1 MAENKDKKKNFHSVV
16 SGYID
21 YVPKD
26 YNAFVSALKSDP
38 ALADRLYSDL
48 VKLEAQGYVNSV
60 PVPDDIRTI
69 FTGTTT
75 TTPTTTTETE
85 VVAEEETPQQGVLA
99 RRMSPIPQAL
109 VQRVQPQTNQPQPTA
124 EETQIAPIDQQ
135 AGQVQGGRPISGD
148 VLANAPKQ
156 EFQWSGQAPTKPV
169 VQPQTGMP
177 QTRDEGM
184 QQGGINPTDL
194 AVSTI
199 GSFETSLIG
208 GIGSELKGISELGYS
223 LDKKIV
229 GALEGTPLEGQYAML
244 SKPEDS
250 WIYQAGQ
257 GLQNFAEEN
266 LYRNPEYQGGVADI
280 VAQGIGSVAS
290 IMATGGLNPAG
301 GVVKLGTK
309 AMTNP
314 QLIAYGA
321 KQLFSRPSISG
332 ALMMVGQETDEA
344 RKLHR
349 YANSVPKDEY
359 VFNRVALG
367 ESEEDASKAY
377 DKLKS
382 ISEDEVA
389 SGMIP
394 FALFSGA
401 TEAIPMERLFTRL
414 GKASKDIV
422 ISAFKNGGIQGTEEA
437 IQEMIQQTISN
448 VGKGQVYNEAQRLS
462 EGLVESAEGGGAT
475 GFVLGSIL
483 TALAGKRANIAK
495 AVADGT
501 MTKEEAIAELN
512 DVNKAQTLV
521 NDKLQ
526 ALDNIVNSVA
536 NEDVKKLTGL
546 PESKTFF
553 DKNEA
558 SLTNPITTMP
568 TQVETIMDKIDGGI
582 LISAESLHEAYQ
594 WTNNAVKETLAN
606 QTLTPAE
613 KGATL
618 NILNGMLTDIDRANT
633 EGQRFVEQVEEVSVQ
648 DRVPAVREGVKPLP
662 QGQAPKGTA
671 TPSISQ
677 AKAIREE
684 NKKKQAGTNVLPSS
698 GQTIVTPAPATT
710 EVATEAVTETPTGTT
725 AEAEVKLAEL
735 PTKTIEAEVVSE
747 TPVAGAEANPALA
760 DVEVKSFKQGDGGTR
775 GVFEGKDGQLYKSIE
790 PQEMV
795 MTDKGVVRQPIKDV
809 VTDEHKILSELQDN
823 PHVPKVGKIVNTTEG
838 KAFEIEKLDE
848 VDNFT
853 KDEYRQIQKIL
864 NDLNDKGY
872 HVGDRVTVMK
882 RPKTG
887 ELVIVDFS
895 SGYKGDRMSRDA
907 EDYMQNIS
915 EKISKSDAI
924 QIQQEDMA
932 AHNRDMAKSLM
943 KNEST
948 TEYYL
953 TRRPPSIGTHPTEG
967 LKSIE
972 ETEFKGRKVWK
983 LTYDNKLSA
992 DQIYKFELTPKVT
1005 IKEFLGQKISGVFGK
1020 NLFYVSDIDYD
1031 KGKVTLV
1038 SELNGK
1044 EISKDLS
1051 FREFQ
1056 KNIDDGKYQIIKS
1069 EYPTTP
1075 SQPQQVQGQPEAL
1088 ADVESTAKALEGAFK
1103 EGGKVDEDGFNYRNQ
1118 QKVMPIVETF
1128 TPKMN
1133 EEYQRVVFEEE
1144 QKTPE
1149 QFVSSAYHKAK
1160 ADGTN
1165 PELVKAVE
1173 QLLTPTQD
1181 AVQKQTAGQVPV
1193 QSGTT
1198 SSPEVAEGEPEAEP
1212 ESPAQQGK
1220 GEATAP
1226 EAKGEVAGKPT
1237 TATTTT
1243 QPTLTPVNATDVETI
1258 TKIENATEKGREL
1271 ALAKPVNKWV
1281 KRAFDSFQ
1289 DLSSRAKKAGI
1300 YDGTTLKIG
1309 GKEYTVDTPAK
1320 FKAFLAQSQAN
1331 FDAINEAV
1339 KGVES
1344 FSSVTDNIMGKF
1356 SNIENQAKQN
1366 ESKTD
1371 KQVDNDIT
1379 LQSGVN
1385 PKQILS
1391 GFGAVM
1397 KGLGFGDKAVS
1408 KITTAVEDWTAKAAR
1423 KAMRSRYAF
1432 VGKTANIAQGFIR
1445 NIARTDKEITQRR
1458 KALGTVKSSPLVAME
1473 FYNNAV
1479 GIVGNNPQALQ
1490 RVHQVLDPE
1499 AYEGEVSA
1507 GTIPRVVEAD
1517 LNPDEKQ
1524 LYDILRSTLDY
1535 IHDWHYN
1542 NGFIKQ
1548 ETYDKYKGTYS
1559 PRFWEDT
1566 NMIDE
1571 SPELAVM
1578 FQQMGK
1584 SLDRSY
1590 IKQRKDIDNI
1600 QSDIVEDPVYGTAIR
1615 MAQTLR
1621 NQALLDY
1628 ASQVS
1633 TTKAVWNGTGNPP
1646 PGFVLLEGPK
1656 FGALNGKYV
1665 ARDVAED
1672 FKGYYMSDALMNEA
1686 YRLFRIYDNTGV
1698 RQFVKQSK
1706 TVFNPITVIGNALSG
1721 ISFAFGAGVDPAN
1734 LSANIPAARK
1744 SVQNKDADY
1753 KYLVQQG
1760 ILGTDVFTGDIKT
1773 KSESVRKPTSPTQ
1786 KSLKEKL
1793 FDTMDKV
1800 REFYGATDDVTKLAV
1815 FKALLE
1821 QGKTREQA
1829 AKIVYE
1835 STQNYNEVGRAYDF
1849 VSKMPIVGN
1858 PYIKF
1863 KADLARIVKNG
1874 LTKRPLTTSAYIGA
1888 LYAFAAMASKLSDEE
1903 EEVRK
1908 AREARAFIPKVPM
1921 PDFMKKIGLGDVPLV
1936 WQTKYGELNAARL
1949 FSPMYVYDTGEEG
1962 FLGNIAEVTSYLPV
1976 QLRNAE
1982 EGAKDIPVELQFN
1995 DPLLGPLAQLFFYGK
2010 NFQGKEILNPSRTI
2024 YSEGIASSTD
2034 KLLNGANYL
2043 ANAWVPFYDK
2053 AYGVVQAV
2061 KGEEDYYGRVRN
2073 WKQALVSMVV
2083 KVQDMSKPEVIKS
2096 ITKDIDY
2103 KVSRI
2108 NDIEKEKKTIL
2119 NLNDNELGSVPNN
2132 LIKKVL
2138 ENDKFS
2144 TEVKNKKIEEIKED
2158 AFAQYANLVERQA
2171 KIYKSLMDKTLTRQK
2186 ITAPTRR

>member
-1 MAENKDKKKNFHSVV
+1 
-16 SGYID
+16 
-21 YVPKD
+21 
-26 YNAFVSALKSDP
+26 
-38 ALADRLYSDL
+38 
-48 VKLEAQGYVNSV
+48 
-60 PVPDDIRTI
+60 
-69 FTGTTT
+69 
-75 TTPTTTTETE
+75 
-85 VVAEEETPQQGVLA
+85 
-99 RRMSPIPQAL
+99 
-109 VQRVQPQTNQPQPTA
+109 
-124 EETQIAPIDQQ
+124 
-135 AGQVQGGRPISGD
+135 
-148 VLANAPKQ
+148 
-156 EFQWSGQAPTKPV
+156 
-169 VQPQTGMP
+169 
-177 QTRDEGM
+177 
-184 QQGGINPTDL
+184 
-194 AVSTI
+194 
-199 GSFETSLIG
+199 
-208 GIGSELKGISELGYS
+208 
-223 LDKKIV
+223 
-229 GALEGTPLEGQYAML
+229 
-244 SKPEDS
+244 
-250 WIYQAGQ
+250 
-257 GLQNFAEEN
+257 
-266 LYRNPEYQGGVADI
+266 
-280 VAQGIGSVAS
+280 
-290 IMATGGLNPAG
+290 
-301 GVVKLGTK
+301 
-309 AMTNP
+309 
-314 QLIAYGA
+314 
-321 KQLFSRPSISG
+321 
-332 ALMMVGQETDEA
+332 
-344 RKLHR
+344 
-349 YANSVPKDEY
+349 
-359 VFNRVALG
+359 
-367 ESEEDASKAY
+367 
-377 DKLKS
+377 
-382 ISEDEVA
+382 
-389 SGMIP
+389 
-394 FALFSGA
+394 
-401 TEAIPMERLFTRL
+401 
-414 GKASKDIV
+414 
-422 ISAFKNGGIQGTEEA
+422 
-437 IQEMIQQTISN
+437 
-448 VGKGQVYNEAQRLS
+448 
-462 EGLVESAEGGGAT
+462 
-475 GFVLGSIL
+475 
-483 TALAGKRANIAK
+483 
-495 AVADGT
+495 
-501 MTKEEAIAELN
+501 
-512 DVNKAQTLV
+512 
-521 NDKLQ
+521 
-526 ALDNIVNSVA
+526 
-536 NEDVKKLTGL
+536 
-546 PESKTFF
+546 
-553 DKNEA
+553 
-558 SLTNPITTMP
+558 
-568 TQVETIMDKIDGGI
+568 
-582 LISAESLHEAYQ
+582 
-594 WTNNAVKETLAN
+594 
-606 QTLTPAE
+606 
-613 KGATL
+613 
-618 NILNGMLTDIDRANT
+618 
-633 EGQRFVEQVEEVSVQ
+633 
-648 DRVPAVREGVKPLP
+648 
-662 QGQAPKGTA
+662 
-671 TPSISQ
+671 
-677 AKAIREE
+677 
-684 NKKKQAGTNVLPSS
+684 VLPSS
-698 GQTIVTPAPATT
+698 GQTIVTPAPATETTTTT
-710 EVATEAVTETPTGTT
+710 EVATEPVATTTIKPEPKKVKVLGKEMSIYSNYIPEKAEDVESDAVYSFTADSLDGIPAGLRDVASVNKTEINGVKSENWHASINGSDLLKQYPTTTEPVATGTEVSP
-725 AEAEVKLAEL
+725 AEVEVKLAEL

-747 TPVAGAEANPALA
+747 TPVAVTEANP
-760 DVEVKSFKQGDGGTR
+760 
-775 GVFEGKDGQLYKSIE
+775 
-790 PQEMV
+790 
-795 MTDKGVVRQPIKDV
+795 
-809 VTDEHKILSELQDN
+809 
-823 PHVPKVGKIVNTTEG
+823 
-838 KAFEIEKLDE
+838 
-848 VDNFT
+848 
-853 KDEYRQIQKIL
+853 
-864 NDLNDKGY
+864 
-872 HVGDRVTVMK
+872 
-882 RPKTG
+882 
-887 ELVIVDFS
+887 
-895 SGYKGDRMSRDA
+895 
-907 EDYMQNIS
+907 
-915 EKISKSDAI
+915 
-924 QIQQEDMA
+924 
-932 AHNRDMAKSLM
+932 
-943 KNEST
+943 
-948 TEYYL
+948 
-953 TRRPPSIGTHPTEG
+953 
-967 LKSIE
+967 
-972 ETEFKGRKVWK
+972 
-983 LTYDNKLSA
+983 
-992 DQIYKFELTPKVT
+992 
-1005 IKEFLGQKISGVFGK
+1005 
-1020 NLFYVSDIDYD
+1020 
-1031 KGKVTLV
+1031 
-1038 SELNGK
+1038 
-1044 EISKDLS
+1044 
-1051 FREFQ
+1051 
-1056 KNIDDGKYQIIKS
+1056 
-1069 EYPTTP
+1069 
-1075 SQPQQVQGQPEAL
+1075 AL